1 MSEGVRVGFFSRLR
15 WGPGS
20 TALVLGLTA
29 VAVALLAEGISRR
42 DYIEVFSGGVLAVVD
57 LIIVVAKGL
66 ENIVPMRPPP
76 EDVVGRRGVV
86 VMAVR
91 PPRPGVVKVGYE
103 LWSAVSDVEI
113 PEGTPVEVVERE
125 GIYVRVRPANK

>member
-42 DYIEVFSGGVLAVVD
+42 D
-57 LIIVVAKGL
+57 
-66 ENIVPMRPPP
+66 
-76 EDVVGRRGVV
+76 
-86 VMAVR
+86 
-91 PPRPGVVKVGYE
+91 
-103 LWSAVSDVEI
+103 
-113 PEGTPVEVVERE
+113 
-125 GIYVRVRPANK
+125 